1 LLANPP
7 LNGLTLYLTGDARLW
22 FEDLAPCTYFPGEAK
37 LVAVGWLERGKPY
50 ASGNVDRRVYD
61 ALVEMQKNP
70 WQPVV
75 SMGTHEC
82 ELCRFEG
89 EYGTSNLL
97 VPADGVI
104 YVAPELIVHYMNAHG
119 YVPPDAFCRAVL
131 ACPPMRSM
139 QYLKAIK
146 VCGGARLLQPSGG
159 EV

>member
-1 LLANPP
+1 MKSKTPDP
-7 LNGLTLYLTGDARLW
+7 FVR
-22 FEDLAPCTYFPGEAK
+22 P
-37 LVAVGWLERGKPY
+37 GWLERGKPH
-50 ASGNVDRRVYD
+50 AAGHVERRVYD

-75 SMGTHEC
+75 AMGTHEC
-82 ELCRFEG
+82 ELCQFEG
-89 EYGTSNLL
+89 EHGVANLF

-104 YVAPELIVHYMNAHG
+104 YVSPELIVHYMNAHG
-119 YVPPDAFCRAVL
+119 YAPPEVFCRAVL

-146 VCGGARLLQPSGG
+146 ECGGARLLRPPGG